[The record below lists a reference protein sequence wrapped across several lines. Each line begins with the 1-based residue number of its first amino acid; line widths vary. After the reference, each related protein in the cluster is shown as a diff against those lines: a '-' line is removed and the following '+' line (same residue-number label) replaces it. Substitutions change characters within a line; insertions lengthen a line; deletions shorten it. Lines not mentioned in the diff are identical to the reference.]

1 MMRAGTELP
10 PVLEV
15 RELSK
20 RFRDREAVR
29 PLSFQLSRGEIF
41 GLLGPNGA
49 GKTTTIGM
57 IAGVLRPTGG
67 SVRILGAD
75 AAASGRS
82 VLRNLGLVPQ
92 TVALYPALTAAEN
105 LRFFGNLYGVSGE
118 RLEAR
123 VGHLLDVAGLSA
135 RRSEP
140 VSDFSGGM
148 KRRLNLVCAL
158 VHEPALLLL
167 DEPTAGVDPQSR
179 ERIYEALAG
188 LAGEGLA
195 LLLTTHYLEEAERLC
210 HRLAILDEGRVA
222 AEGTVEHL
230 RALAGEEPTVT
241 IVLARAP
248 GGELAVRLA
257 AREAIAE
264 DPRRFHLQSAG
275 AEKLLPEILALAAA
289 EGNEVEELLLHRP
302 NLGDVFLRLTGKAL
316 RD

>member
-1 MMRAGTELP
+1 MQ

-29 PLSFQLSRGEIF
+29 SLSFQLSPGEIF

-57 IAGVLRPTGG
+57 IAGVLRPTAG
-67 SVRILGAD
+67 SIRILGAD
-75 AAASGRS
+75 TVASGRS
-82 VLRNLGLVPQ
+82 VLRRLGLVPQ
-92 TVALYPALTAAEN
+92 TVALYPALTAEEN
-105 LRFFGNLYGVSGE
+105 LRFFGNLYGLPRE
-118 RLEAR
+118 HLEAR
-123 VGHLLDVAGLSA
+123 VGHLLELAGLSA
-135 RRSEP
+135 RKNEP
-140 VSDFSGGM
+140 VAEFSGGM

-179 ERIYEALAG
+179 ERIYEALAA
-188 LAGEGLA
+188 LAREGLA

-210 HRLAILDEGRVA
+210 HRIAILDEGRVA
-222 AEGTVEHL
+222 AEGTVAHL
-230 RALAGEEPTVT
+230 RALAGEKPTVT
-241 IVLARAP
+241 IVVARPP
-248 GGELAVRLA
+248 GAELAAKLA
-257 AREAIAE
+257 EREAISE

-275 AEKLLPEILALAAA
+275 AEKLLTELLALAAA

>member
-1 MMRAGTELP
+1 MTGSGTESR

-29 PLSFQLSRGEIF
+29 SLSLQISPGEIF

-57 IAGVLRPTGG
+57 IAGVLRPTAGTIR
-67 SVRILGAD
+67 VLGAD
-75 AAASGRS
+75 TVASGRS

-92 TVALYPALTAAEN
+92 TVALYPALSAEEN
-105 LRFFGNLYGVSGE
+105 LRFFGNLYGISRD
-118 RLEAR
+118 RLDAR
-123 VGHLLDVAGLSA
+123 VRSLLDLAGLSA
-135 RRSEP
+135 RRGEP
-140 VSDFSGGM
+140 VCDFSGGM

-158 VHEPALLLL
+158 VHEPKLLLL

-179 ERIYEALAG
+179 ERIYEALAA
-188 LAGEGLA
+188 LAAEGLA

-210 HRLAILDEGRVA
+210 HRIAILDEGRVA
-222 AEGTVEHL
+222 AEGTLARL

-241 IVLARAP
+241 IVLARPP
-248 GGELAVRLA
+248 GTELSAGLA
-257 AREAIAE
+257 ERHAIAE

-275 AEKLLPEILALAAA
+275 AEKLLPELLALAA
-289 EGNEVEELLLHRP
+289 EERNEVEELLLHRP

>member
-1 MMRAGTELP
+1 MTGAGTEIL

-15 RELSK
+15 SNLSK

-29 PLSFQLSRGEIF
+29 SLSFQLSPGEIF

-57 IAGVLRPTGG
+57 IAGVLRPTAG
-67 SVRILGAD
+67 SIRILGAD
-75 AAASGRS
+75 TVASGRS
-82 VLRNLGLVPQ
+82 VLRSLGLVPQ
-92 TVALYPALTAAEN
+92 TVALYPALTAEEN
-105 LRFFGNLYGVSGE
+105 LRFFGNLYGLSRD

-123 VGHLLDVAGLSA
+123 VGHLLELAGLSA
-135 RRSEP
+135 RKNEP
-140 VSDFSGGM
+140 VAEFSGGM

-179 ERIYEALAG
+179 ERIYEALAA
-188 LAGEGLA
+188 LAKEGLA

-210 HRLAILDEGRVA
+210 HRIAILDEGRVA
-222 AEGTVEHL
+222 AEGTVAQL
-230 RALAGEEPTVT
+230 RALAGEKPTVT
-241 IVLARAP
+241 IVVARPP
-248 GGELAVRLA
+248 GAELAAKLA
-257 AREAIAE
+257 EREAISE

-275 AEKLLPEILALAAA
+275 AEKLLPELLALAAA

>member
-1 MMRAGTELP
+1 MP

-29 PLSFQLSRGEIF
+29 SLSFQLSPGEIF

-57 IAGVLRPTGG
+57 IAGVLRPTAG
-67 SVRILGAD
+67 SIRILGAD
-75 AAASGRS
+75 TVASGRS
-82 VLRNLGLVPQ
+82 VLRSLGLVPQ
-92 TVALYPALTAAEN
+92 TVALYPALTAEEN
-105 LRFFGNLYGVSGE
+105 LRFFGNLYGLSRE

-123 VGHLLDVAGLSA
+123 VGHLLELAGLSA
-135 RRSEP
+135 RKNEP
-140 VSDFSGGM
+140 VAEFSGGM

-167 DEPTAGVDPQSR
+167 DEPTAGADPQSR
-179 ERIYEALAG
+179 ERIYEALAA
-188 LAGEGLA
+188 LAREGLA

-210 HRLAILDEGRVA
+210 HRIAILDEGRVA
-222 AEGTVEHL
+222 AEGTVVQL
-230 RALAGEEPTVT
+230 RALAGEKPTVT
-241 IVLARAP
+241 IVVARPP
-248 GGELAVRLA
+248 GAELAAKLA
-257 AREAIAE
+257 EREAISE

-275 AEKLLPEILALAAA
+275 AEKLLPELLALAAA

>member
-1 MMRAGTELP
+1 MQ

-29 PLSFQLSRGEIF
+29 SLSFQLSPGEIF

-57 IAGVLRPTGG
+57 IAGVLRPTAG
-67 SVRILGAD
+67 SIRILGD
-75 AAASGRS
+75 DTVASGRS
-82 VLRNLGLVPQ
+82 VLRRLGLVPQ
-92 TVALYPALTAAEN
+92 TVALYPALTAEEN
-105 LRFFGNLYGVSGE
+105 LRFFGNLYGLPRE

-123 VGHLLDVAGLSA
+123 VGHLLELAGLSA
-135 RRSEP
+135 RKNEP
-140 VSDFSGGM
+140 VAEFSGGM

-167 DEPTAGVDPQSR
+167 DEPTAGADPQSR
-179 ERIYEALAG
+179 ERIYEALAA
-188 LAGEGLA
+188 LAREGLA

-210 HRLAILDEGRVA
+210 HRIAILDEGRVA
-222 AEGTVEHL
+222 AEGTVAHL
-230 RALAGEEPTVT
+230 RALAGEKPTVT
-241 IVLARAP
+241 IVLARPP
-248 GGELAVRLA
+248 GTELAAKLA
-257 AREAIAE
+257 EREALSE

-275 AEKLLPEILALAAA
+275 AEKLLPELLALAAA